1 MSKLNVHT
9 LVCHYGTTGMIRS
22 QVPSIHTYGTSSYS
36 GFAGCVV
43 LCVPNKMLKCKCCG
57 LSDACSAQLMLAIGS
72 TALLQIGIFA
82 VGVAFGSGDSFSE
95 RKSEELNHQSHF
107 SSDGFD
113 LRIFTAA
120 SALDDPIEELSRFV
134 FRLRSL
140 IGTLLLSLT
149 TCHAHPLP
157 FLSRSL
163 YHELLQQVSRW

>member
-1 MSKLNVHT
+1 M
-9 LVCHYGTTGMIRS
+9 
-22 QVPSIHTYGTSSYS
+22 P
-36 GFAGCVV
+36 AGC
-43 LCVPNKMLKCKCCG
+43 MG
-57 LSDACSAQLMLAIGS
+57 SAQLMLAIGS